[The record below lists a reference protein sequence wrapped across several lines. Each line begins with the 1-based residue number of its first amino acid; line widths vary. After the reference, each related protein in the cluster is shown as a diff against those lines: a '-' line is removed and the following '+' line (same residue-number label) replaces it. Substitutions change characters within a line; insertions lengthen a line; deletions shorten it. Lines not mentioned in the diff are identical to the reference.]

1 MPPCLLAASKATAVS
16 SSVLVTAASLW
27 IAPLT
32 ASSPLLEGLRA
43 PPCLGPAPQ
52 HPVASPSTSESHRT
66 IAAPVSFHPDV
77 APLHWPVSRANT
89 LLHRR
94 TVVHGRPPENLHADG
109 PAAGRIC
116 PHHEL
121 CAPSSRQ
128 SGHHAGS
135 TSCVGGDMGHPCAA
149 LWAVHD
155 ACTMRVGRPCRFR
168 PMDSGLNK
176 KIICYLF

>member
-1 MPPCLLAASKATAVS
+1 M
-16 SSVLVTAASLW
+16 
-27 IAPLT
+27 
-32 ASSPLLEGLRA
+32 
-43 PPCLGPAPQ
+43 
-52 HPVASPSTSESHRT
+52 
-66 IAAPVSFHPDV
+66 DV
-77 APLHWPVSRANT
+77 PH
-89 LLHRR
+89 
-94 TVVHGRPPENLHADG
+94 ENLHADG

-135 TSCVGGDMGHPCAA
+135 TSFVGGDMGHPCAA

-176 KIICYLF
+176 KIICYLFRIQTSNIHLSAQSSKNYEISSIGFIIL